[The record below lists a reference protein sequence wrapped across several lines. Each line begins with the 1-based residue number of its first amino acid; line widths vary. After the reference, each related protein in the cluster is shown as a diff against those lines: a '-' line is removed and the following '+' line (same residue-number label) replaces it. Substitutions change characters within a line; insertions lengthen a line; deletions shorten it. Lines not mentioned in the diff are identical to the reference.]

1 MNFLKTKLSKLSEGK
16 TKESRFSNKTGKK
29 GFQGFLIWG
38 KGHRSTAIGHQ
49 KPHQLPFTKGERS
62 VGGAFF
68 KNKLSKQNLPLS
80 KRGTEG
86 VLKEFKLKTEKPTVF
101 QSLKFL
107 ISNLRFVCFLRPCIL
122 FLGRLSRK
130 IFQITFSTKPRA
142 IAFFLILILLPVT
155 LFFLQNKTPDSNNQI
170 TVSSI
175 NSQEQFEIKKTK
187 DSLALTSENSSITL
201 NQIETEKKDFEI
213 YSHPPKATNLK
224 TQVVYFDDSDLN
236 YQQAEITLKK
246 EKQF

>member
-1 MNFLKTKLSKLSEGK
+1 LK
-16 TKESRFSNKTGKK
+16 KEARQSTVISQ
-29 GFQGFLIWG
+29 QGS
-38 KGHRSTAIGHQ
+38 HRSTAIGHQ
-49 KPHQLPFTKGERS
+49 GSHRSTVIGQQKNHPSSPLQKEGDQLIRVFRKSNFPSNSSPFRE
-62 VGGAFF
+62 GG
-68 KNKLSKQNLPLS
+68 P
-80 KRGTEG
+80 RG
-86 VLKEFKLKTEKPTVF
+86 F
-101 QSLKFL
+101 
-107 ISNLRFVCFLRPCIL
+107 
-122 FLGRLSRK
+122 
-130 IFQITFSTKPRA
+130 FQIAGYRLLMTGRKLFRLFFNTKLRTTLSLVLMVA
-142 IAFFLILILLPVT
+142 LFTT
-155 LFFLQNKTPDSNNQI
+155 LFFLQNKSQDSNNPI